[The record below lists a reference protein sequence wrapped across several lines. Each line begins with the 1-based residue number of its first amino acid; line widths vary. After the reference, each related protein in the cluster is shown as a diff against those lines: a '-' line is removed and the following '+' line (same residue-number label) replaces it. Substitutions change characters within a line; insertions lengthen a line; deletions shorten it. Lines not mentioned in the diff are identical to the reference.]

1 MNDHDILVETHT
13 LVKEMWEAVYGN
25 GQPGMMTRLA
35 RVEEHQASTPKSGAK
50 WGGAAGGV
58 TAVIAAAI
66 MLVLDRF
73 GVKVG
78 G

>member
-13 LVKEMWEAVYGN
+13 LVKELWDATYGN
-25 GQPGMMTRLA
+25 GQPGTLTRLA
-35 RVEEHQASTPKSGAK
+35 QVEASLASTSSTGAK

-58 TAVIAAAI
+58 TAVIAGAI
-66 MLVLDRF
+66 VLVLDRF
-73 GVKVG
+73 GIKVG